1 MLKFHKTSDMFRSL
15 YDYPQGVCQYSVLS
29 TRHNGK
35 GHTPTGK
42 HRHNLIPPNACF
54 HISYMVYV
62 LWYIV

>member
-1 MLKFHKTSDMFRSL
+1 MKNALYLRGKKHLNLKFIPLNYFHF
-15 YDYPQGVCQYSVLS
+15 YDS

-42 HRHNLIPPNACF
+42 HWHNLIPNTCF